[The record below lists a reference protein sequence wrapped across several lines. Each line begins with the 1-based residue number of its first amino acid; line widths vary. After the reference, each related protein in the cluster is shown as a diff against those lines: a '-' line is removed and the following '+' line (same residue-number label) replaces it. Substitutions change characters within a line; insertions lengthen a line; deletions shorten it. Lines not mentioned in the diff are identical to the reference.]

1 MLDVMGVAVAR
12 LAARKLAL
20 AAVPAEQ
27 GTAHGTRY
35 GAAPA
40 PDVQNLTIGGVA
52 QHHDAGIA
60 GHAAGR
66 LSAQVEAARLLDDGQ
81 AGVQVCYRSHT
92 FKSRFADLERCRG
105 NVRRGNGRLL
115 RP

>member
-1 MLDVMGVAVAR
+1 MGIAVAR
-12 LAARKLAL
+12 FAAGKLAL
-20 AAVPAEQ
+20 AVVPAEQ
-27 GTAHGTRY
+27 GAAHGAGD
-35 GAAPA
+35 GAGPA
-40 PDVQNLTIGGVA
+40 PDIQDLTIGGVA
-52 QHHDAGIA
+52 QHHEAGIA

-66 LSAQVEAARLLDDGQ
+66 LSAQVEAARLLDHGQ
-81 AGVQVCYRSHT
+81 AGVQVCFRRHT